1 MHTDEGDTER
11 MPTFESAKSGLLW
24 DATAVPNAFFCEYMP
39 AAPEGH
45 VKVYLYGLMCAHSGI
60 ADDAAMLDEA
70 ASALNMD
77 RAEVERAMRYWERCR
92 LVERI
97 QDLPARYRFVSV
109 QQVMIQREQLPRDE
123 AYEAFAQAV
132 YSAFGDRRKLHGGE
146 TVLAYEWVEQFRLP
160 PEVVLMLIQHM
171 ISTRGVNF
179 SFKEAQKVAV
189 ELCEQKVSTIEQAEM
204 IFSRSEAAMKGTR
217 KILNHLGMRRNPSMD
232 EMDLYLKWTE
242 EWGFDPKAIREACK
256 ETTKGAPNFAYLD
269 KVLEGIYSRSGAK
282 ATTQEGLQKAL
293 EDEKAETAQI
303 RELLQKLGISKAVV
317 DDGMRMVYRDMAAA
331 GGHELLMLAAR
342 EVVAH
347 SRNHTL
353 DNVRLLLSSWN
364 ESGLDTVEAVNAY
377 LAEVEKLNE
386 QIKVLMDKAGASGG
400 RTKANRDRLLK
411 WQKEWK
417 VSPELIDLAAEL
429 SQGKKD
435 AMAYMHKL
443 IGGWHEAG
451 IANVA
456 DARAEHEKHLSRQPA
471 MSGTAS
477 APKRVVEQMYEQR
490 QYDPDE
496 LNAIPEDLLEEMR
509 KQ

>member
-1 MHTDEGDTER
+1 MLIDEGERLR
-11 MPTFESAKSGLLW
+11 MPTFETAKTGLMW
-24 DATAVPNAFFCEYMP
+24 GATAVANAFFCEYMP
-39 AAPEGH
+39 SAPEGH
-45 VKVYLYGLMCAHSGI
+45 VKVYLYGLMCAHSGVW
-60 ADDAAMLDEA
+60 DETEMLDETA
-70 ASALNMD
+70 DALHMD
-77 RAEVERAMRYWERCR
+77 RGEVERAMRYWERCR

-97 QDLPARYRFVSV
+97 QDTPPRYRYASV
-109 QQVMIQREQLPRDE
+109 QQVMMQRGQTPRDE
-123 AYEAFAQAV
+123 AYESFAQAV

-171 ISTRGVNF
+171 IATRGVNF

-256 ETTKGAPNFAYLD
+256 ETTKGAPTFGYLD
-269 KVLEGIYSRSGAK
+269 KVLEGIYSRTGGK
-282 ATTQEGLQKAL
+282 ATSEAGLQKAL

-317 DDGMRMVYRDMAAA
+317 DDGMRMVYRDMASV

-347 SRNHTL
+347 SRSHTL
-353 DNVRLLLSSWN
+353 DNVRLLLGSWS
-364 ESGLDTVEAVNAY
+364 EGGLTTVEAVNTY
-377 LAEVEKLNE
+377 LADVEKLNA
-386 QIKVLMDKAGASGG
+386 QIRLLMEKAGASGG
-400 RTKANRDRLLK
+400 RTKANRDRLVK
-411 WQKEWK
+411 WQKEWNI
-417 VSPELIDLAAEL
+417 SPELIELAAEL
-429 SQGKKD
+429 AQGKKD

-443 IGGWHEAG
+443 IGGWHEKG
-451 IANVA
+451 VANVA
-456 DARAEHEKHLSRQPA
+456 DARAEHEKHVSQPQA
-471 MSGTAS
+471 AFKAAA

-496 LNAIPEDLLEEMR
+496 LNAIPEDMLEEMR